1 MTGTGP
7 ISVGRQCLFIGI
19 GGGRAY
25 IGGAPGGS
33 TCWRFPGLGLTD
45 MTTDESAAEE
55 GDGAEV
61 GALLFLG
68 RFGLVCGP
76 AGGEARRFLGPFNVV
91 GKGSASM
98 TTTGG
103 ADEGPGKG
111 PRAFFFWR
119 ALVVAA
125 GGAPGSAG
133 PLEPEGGSSRAWR
146 SGLPTTGVCFASNL
160 I

>member
-1 MTGTGP
+1 MATE
-7 ISVGRQCLFIGI
+7 
-19 GGGRAY
+19 
-25 IGGAPGGS
+25 
-33 TCWRFPGLGLTD
+33 
-45 MTTDESAAEE
+45 ESAAEE

-76 AGGEARRFLGPFNVV
+76 AVGEACRFLGPLDVV
-91 GKGSASM
+91 GKESSI

-111 PRAFFFWR
+111 PRAFFFMR
-119 ALVVAA
+119 ALVVVA

-133 PLEPEGGSSRAWR
+133 PLGLDGGSNRAWR
-146 SGLPTTGVCFASNL
+146 SGLPTTGVCLASNFIKGL
-160 I
+160 ITSHRARIAVGPVGSRRNFGTRG